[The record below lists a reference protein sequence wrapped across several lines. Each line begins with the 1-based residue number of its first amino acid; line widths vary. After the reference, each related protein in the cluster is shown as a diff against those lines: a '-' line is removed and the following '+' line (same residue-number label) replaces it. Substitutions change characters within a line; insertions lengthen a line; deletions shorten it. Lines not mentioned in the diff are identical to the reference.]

1 MDIQSSYD
9 PRSKLNKPGI
19 ARTAAENKALEAAR
33 AKESQGSSSSGNP
46 SQWQEGQV
54 LRGQILDHRYNE
66 VKLRLEP
73 DKQVIS
79 ARISGNVPLSI
90 GENAKF
96 QVTGESPG
104 HRDGSERLTLKYI
117 PETSSP
123 VDPTVQKA
131 LTASGFPMTDRNK
144 QIVEE
149 LLRHTLPV
157 DKQTLQTM
165 IQLSHTYRD
174 ATPLTLVLMY
184 KNNIP
189 INGGNV
195 NQFQAYQNGT
205 AQLIEDI
212 RQTVKG
218 LTELFLPEDSSFAG
232 PELQAGSQ
240 SSSVH
245 EQLFLPS
252 SPAEGLLPSQSGLTA
267 EEALTQSLGINRALT
282 ELLYGTAPGSASLPA
297 DTLLAQIY
305 GRDALLQ
312 LAKELQTSLLP
323 EQLGS
328 MTLEEASMSP
338 SSIPE
343 VPPSSMPEMISDL
356 LAKYNSASPHGLP
369 AHASVSRY
377 LDASQSASLAELLD
391 HTPGSEAM
399 AERLA
404 DGSASVRDL
413 LIHLQDRLPDM
424 NQKTAARLLSS
435 PEYQKL
441 LEGAFL
447 DRWTLTPNKLAGKT
461 AAKELYQQLSED
473 MERLASITASKKP
486 AGENGISQE
495 PAKQLQEHLRFM
507 KDLNEA
513 FTYLQL
519 PVQLKDQTVHSEL
532 YVYTR
537 KKALQSKENLS
548 VLLHLDMPHLGA
560 MNILIRM
567 DHNTVHAS
575 FRLED
580 KSSHGILS
588 ESLSSLTKALAQKGY
603 QLQSEITDEY
613 KKVDFSRDFIEEG
626 AGEGEVKRYSFD
638 IRT

>member
-1 MDIQSSYD
+1 M
-9 PRSKLNKPGI
+9 
-19 ARTAAENKALEAAR
+19 
-33 AKESQGSSSSGNP
+33 
-46 SQWQEGQV
+46 

-73 DKQVIS
+73 GKQVIS

-104 HRDGSERLTLKYI
+104 HRDGPERLTLKYI

-174 ATPLTLVLMY
+174 AASLTLVLMY

-218 LTELFLPEDSSFAG
+218 LTELLLPEDGSFAG

-245 EQLFLPS
+245 KQLFLPS

-305 GRDALLQ
+305 GKDALLQ

-328 MTLEEASMSP
+328 MTLEEASALAAKLSADIAYSVENQLTGQIPPASISFSP
-338 SSIPE
+338 IPE
-343 VPPSSMPEMISDL
+343 VPPSSSMPEMISDL

-377 LDASQSASLAELLD
+377 LDASQSSSLAELLD
-391 HTPGSEAM
+391 HTPGSEAI

-404 DGSASVRDL
+404 DGSASVRNL

-424 NQKTAARLLSS
+424 NQATAARLLSS

-473 MERLASITASKKP
+473 MERIASITAFKKP

-519 PVQLKDQTVHSEL
+519 PVQLKDQTIHSEL
-532 YVYTR
+532 YVYTK

-580 KSSHGILS
+580 ESSQGILS
-588 ESLSSLTKALAQKGY
+588 ESLPSLTKALAQKGY